1 MRRREFIAG
10 LGGTGSM
17 AARGAGAAGSD
28 AGGGIS
34 FPSSAEEVP
43 SLVAAFRKCLGETG
57 YVEGRN
63 VAIDFRWAENAPDRL
78 PEFDGGNY
86 AINR

>member
-1 MRRREFIAG
+1 LA
-10 LGGTGSM
+10 
-17 AARGAGAAGSD
+17 
-28 AGGGIS
+28 
-34 FPSSAEEVP
+34 
-43 SLVAAFRKCLGETG
+43 TG

>member
-10 LGGTGSM
+10 LGGRAAWPL
-17 AARGAGAAGSD
+17 AARAQQAAMPVVGFL
-28 AGGGIS
+28 
-34 FPSSAEEVP
+34 FPSSVEEAP
-43 SLVAAFRKCLGETG
+43 SLVAAFGKGLGETG

-86 AINR
+86 ATNR